1 MGDGNG
7 EKLKGKKWH
16 VRQWKLKALAGFYFS
31 LSDWCPGKTKQAR
44 PNNKGGGALWQGGQG
59 PGEGRGGG
67 GEEGESAL
75 GPIQYRIC
83 ISRFDS
89 TNPRGVFGSPGSRKR
104 TLK

>member
-1 MGDGNG
+1 MFANG
-7 EKLKGKKWH
+7 SSKRLLGLASPGLIGAQGKPNRPAPTTRGAGH
-16 VRQWKLKALAGFYFS
+16 FGRGVRGR
-31 LSDWCPGKTKQAR
+31 G
-44 PNNKGGGALWQGGQG
+44 
-59 PGEGRGGG
+59 GEGRGGG